1 MKKHFGWIVALFVA
15 ISLVFCFVGCKEPEP
30 EPEQQAP
37 ITGDNNGNGGNQS
50 GGGNDSGN
58 GGNQSGGENNSG
70 NENLQ
75 NYKYSKDLWG
85 KWKRIDNGQVYTISG
100 DSIKCDWETF
110 DNVVLT
116 PESENILVLGSG
128 ATAYRLFR
136 TGGGTRTFT
145 AKVAGFQNVVSRG
158 TSDSETQGIEGLKVN
173 RKSKDIATDTDST
186 ISGEDGTITFED
198 VVADEVQVITVETEN
213 GNTVEV
219 ELKPSYDGE
228 HVGTIP
234 IVESGYSFKTTYS
247 IGDSEWYNDNQQLY
261 CFGNNFKEY
270 YLTFRFT
277 NIGDETCS
285 TAKYEL
291 LANTNDTQL
300 KLSNTSGAISSITPG
315 SYKDVTVKVSYGDLD
330 EYYKDVTIAIKITDS
345 KLRKTWLDS
354 ITLRFYQT
362 PISLNMYAYG
372 ANKTGQLNGFVICP
386 DGRSEYFN
394 AWHNGSIN
402 KLVPY
407 NKNGSND
414 YTVVFSATDANNEMA
429 YTLNARHCQNDNQDK
444 FDFEPVFASSELFDF
459 VDSYED
465 GGGNNTEDTAVEF
478 EDSMEMVKSYVQY
491 GDIDYFKLSLDDVLY
506 SRIEE
511 IKIPKAGIGATAK
524 AVQAT
529 IKGKNFKSPLENVTL
544 DCSSNFIVGNLNKRI
559 IDDETMYV
567 DLQIPS
573 NKGDYE
579 VTAKSE
585 FNDAKST
592 FEVKEYEVETGDYV
606 LKDNRIVRQ
615 EYYSELTD
623 EEKEKIFG
631 VIFVQDTGEP
641 VIIGLEQGENLL
653 WAPENT
659 PGHMYYFDQITS
671 SCTGGKWDE
680 ATGLFTGWVIT
691 GDFEG
696 YDNWE
701 EVCKA
706 DPEGSKNAAINYP
719 VFNFAN
725 TYGAFAGLEGT
736 AFENGWFVPT
746 LKELSD
752 IYLNKISFENSLL
765 TIEKDIF
772 SKSYFSSSQDDRL
785 DYHTLFLYMV
795 DGHISN
801 YDKGYFWNKENVLVL
816 HKFDPELFTDYEYP
830 EPTIETVE
838 IATAGEGY
846 KGEVLVKIKGENLK
860 GNKITSSDS
869 TFANVT
875 YLSNSSATATIT
887 CDGFVGT
894 SSLKVYCGTSS
905 KTGTVNVIPKEDCFT
920 VGDVVFTDGTKI
932 QAENVKYGIPD
943 GKVSKVFGVVA
954 SAPYGGG
961 AGKIVGLKTSYGA
974 WALDT
979 VKGYNTNLEEL
990 VSIPIDLGNYNYSFT
1005 GDIDGSDNWEYI
1017 CSIDPAGTQDASV
1030 NYPIFNFANTYGETA
1045 KLSGT
1050 DYAEGWYV
1058 PTIAELCDIYKN
1070 KEVVQTSLNA
1080 VGGDDISFDIWSS
1093 SQVSSSNI
1101 DSYSMN
1107 SAGWQYNAGKADGRY
1122 VLVIQQFEGD
1132 EFTLYEYPEP
1142 TIETVE
1148 VATVGEGYKGE
1159 VLVKIKGK
1167 NLKGNKITSSDTTF
1181 ANVTYLSDSSATATI
1196 YCDGRVGTDDLTV
1209 TCGSDSATGT
1219 VKVIPKEYCFNV
1231 GDVVF
1236 TDGTRVKGENAK
1248 YGIPDSKVSKAFGVV
1263 ASTPYGGGVGK
1274 IVGLKLSDYLKW
1286 SPVSSAG
1293 YSTEFVDIEEFD
1305 IDGSDNWEYVCS
1317 IDPAGTQD
1325 ASVNYPIFNFA
1336 NTYGETA
1343 KLSGTDY
1350 AEGWY
1355 VPTIAEL
1362 YDVYQNKDIVQA
1374 SLTKLMSFSLD
1385 NRFWSSS
1392 QDSYVSQSL
1401 GFDFYQGYS
1410 YPHNKDNTEKVLV
1423 IQQFEVDEFTLYEY
1437 PQPNLTSVEVQIAGE
1452 GYKGKLPVTIIGENI
1467 KGYEITCNDSTFAN
1481 LTYLSDSKA
1490 TATIYCDGTVGTDFL
1505 TVTCGS
1511 SSVKGTVKVISSSK
1525 CFTNSDIGKI
1535 IIEDGSLVSKDE
1547 FDSSTM
1553 TAVAVAAA
1561 LKYNGAEL
1569 LGLGL
1574 QRGENLQWAPD
1585 KTVGYETDFVG
1596 IKISQE
1602 QTDYDGN
1609 TGLYSYKFTGD
1620 LDGKDNWEYICGVD
1634 PEGAMD
1640 AATNYPAFNF
1650 ANTYGSTYL
1659 TGSNYEEGWFIPSA
1673 NELYDIFVNKDV
1685 LHESMSLFGQEYFQW
1700 GWVCWSSSQDPSLT
1714 CGMYVNISNR
1724 DTWGTSKYSNLNV
1737 LAVHSFSAE

>member
-1 MKKHFGWIVALFVA
+1 MKKHLGWIVALFVA
-15 ISLVFCFVGCKEPEP
+15 ISLVFCFVGCKEAEPEP

-37 ITGDNNGNGGNQS
+37 ITGDNTGNGGNQSGGGDNTGNGGNQS
-50 GGGNDSGN
+50 GGGND
-58 GGNQSGGENNSG
+58 SG

-110 DNVVLT
+110 DNVELKK
-116 PESENILVLGSG
+116 ESENILVLGSG

-136 TGGGTRTFT
+136 TGGGTRSFT
-145 AKVAGFQNVVSRG
+145 AKVAGFQDVVSRG
-158 TSDSETQGIEGLKVN
+158 PGDSEMQGKKDVKVN
-173 RKSKDIATDTDST
+173 RKSKDITSDTGT
-186 ISGEDGTITFED
+186 AVSGEDGTITFED
-198 VVADEVQVITVETEN
+198 VVADEVQIITVETES
-213 GNTVEV
+213 GKTIEV

-228 HVGTIP
+228 DVGTIP

-277 NIGDETCS
+277 NIGDDTCK
-285 TAKYEL
+285 TAAYEL
-291 LANTNDTQL
+291 LYNDPQL
-300 KLSNTSGAISSITPG
+300 KLSTTSGAISSITPDG
-315 SYKDVTVKVSYGDLD
+315 YKDVPVKVSYGDLD

-386 DGRSEYFN
+386 DGRSEYFD
-394 AWHNGSIN
+394 AWHDWAIN

-429 YTLNARHCQNDNQDK
+429 YTLNARHCQNNVVDR
-444 FDFEPVFASSELFDF
+444 FDFSSYFESSSQNELFDF
-459 VDSYED
+459 FDSYED
-465 GGGNNTEDTAVEF
+465 GEGNNTEDTAVEF
-478 EDSMEMVKSYVQY
+478 EDSMETIKSYVQY
-491 GDIDYFKLSLDDVLY
+491 GDIDYFKLNLDDVLF

-529 IKGKNFKSPLENVTL
+529 IKGKNFKSPLEKVTL
-544 DCSSNFIVGNLNKRI
+544 DCKSPFIVGNLNKRI

-573 NKGDYE
+573 NDGDYE

-623 EEKEKIFG
+623 KEKEKIFG
-631 VIFVQDTGEP
+631 VISIKDTGEP
-641 VIIGLEQGENLL
+641 VIVGLNQGESLV
-653 WAPENT
+653 WT
-659 PGHMYYFDQITS
+659 PDSNEKGFWDSFTEISVTIEGGQYDDKTGIRSDYIFIGDQ
-671 SCTGGKWDE
+671 
-680 ATGLFTGWVIT
+680 
-691 GDFEG
+691 EG

-701 EVCKA
+701 YICKI
-706 DPEGSKNAAINYP
+706 DPEGTKNAKINYP

-725 TYGAFAGLEGT
+725 AYGAFAGLEGT
-736 AFENGWFVPT
+736 DFENGWYVPSV
-746 LKELSD
+746 KELYD
-752 IYLNKISFENSLL
+752 VAYLNK
-765 TIEKDIF
+765 KDDC
-772 SKSYFSSSQDDRL
+772 YWSSSA
-785 DYHTLFLYMV
+785 
-795 DGHISN
+795 SN
-801 YDKGYFWNKENVLVL
+801 EYNAYAWSVTFYYDNSKNIEHYSAKNSTHDVLVL

-846 KGEVLVKIKGENLK
+846 KGEVLVKIKGKNLK
-860 GNKITSSDS
+860 GNKITSSDT

-875 YLSNSSATATIT
+875 YLSDSSATATII
-887 CDGFVGT
+887 CDGNVGENRIT
-894 SSLKVYCGTSS
+894 VISGNSRAY
-905 KTGTVNVIPKEDCFT
+905 GTVKVIPKEDCFN
-920 VGDVVFTDGTKI
+920 VGDVVFTDGTRVKG
-932 QAENVKYGIPD
+932 ENAKYGIPD
-943 GKVSKVFGVVA
+943 RKVSKVFGVVA

-961 AGKIVGLKTSYGA
+961 TGKVVGLKKGSGA
-974 WALDT
+974 WASDT
-979 VKGYNTNLEEL
+979 AKGYNTNLEEL
-990 VSIPIDLGNYNYSFT
+990 VSTPTDLGNYNYSFT

-1045 KLSGT
+1045 
-1050 DYAEGWYV
+1050 
-1058 PTIAELCDIYKN
+1058 
-1070 KEVVQTSLNA
+1070 
-1080 VGGDDISFDIWSS
+1080 
-1093 SQVSSSNI
+1093 
-1101 DSYSMN
+1101 
-1107 SAGWQYNAGKADGRY
+1107 R
-1122 VLVIQQFEGD
+1122 
-1132 EFTLYEYPEP
+1132 
-1142 TIETVE
+1142 
-1148 VATVGEGYKGE
+1148 
-1159 VLVKIKGK
+1159 
-1167 NLKGNKITSSDTTF
+1167 
-1181 ANVTYLSDSSATATI
+1181 
-1196 YCDGRVGTDDLTV
+1196 LT
-1209 TCGSDSATGT
+1209 
-1219 VKVIPKEYCFNV
+1219 
-1231 GDVVF
+1231 
-1236 TDGTRVKGENAK
+1236 
-1248 YGIPDSKVSKAFGVV
+1248 
-1263 ASTPYGGGVGK
+1263 
-1274 IVGLKLSDYLKW
+1274 
-1286 SPVSSAG
+1286 
-1293 YSTEFVDIEEFD
+1293 
-1305 IDGSDNWEYVCS
+1305 
-1317 IDPAGTQD
+1317 
-1325 ASVNYPIFNFA
+1325 
-1336 NTYGETA
+1336 
-1343 KLSGTDY
+1343 GTDY

-1362 YDVYQNKDIVQA
+1362 YDIYKNKEVVQVSLNAVGGDDI
-1374 SLTKLMSFSLD
+1374 SSIC
-1385 NRFWSSS
+1385 FWSSS
-1392 QDSYVSQSL
+1392 QYASNKIDAYVTSSSENIWNCTKMWEN
-1401 GFDFYQGYS
+1401 G
-1410 YPHNKDNTEKVLV
+1410 VLAL
-1423 IQQFEVDEFTLYEY
+1423 QQFEGDEFTLYEY

-1511 SSVKGTVKVISSSK
+1511 SSKKGTVKVISSSK

-1535 IIEDGSLVSKDE
+1535 IIEDGSLVSKDD

-1574 QRGENLQWAPD
+1574 QRGENLKWAPD

-1596 IKISQE
+1596 INISQE
-1602 QTDYDGN
+1602 PTDYDGN
-1609 TGLYSYKFTGD
+1609 TGVYSYKFTGD

-1634 PEGAMD
+1634 PEGAKD
-1640 AATNYPAFNF
+1640 AATYYPAFNF

-1659 TGSNYEEGWFIPSA
+1659 TGSNYEEGWFVPSA

-1685 LHESMSLFGQEYFQW
+1685 LHESMSLLEQEYLQW
-1700 GWVCWSSSQDPSLT
+1700 GDNYWTSSQGYYYEYSL
-1714 CGMYVNISNR
+1714 YVYISDRCVYN
-1724 DTWGTSKYSNLNV
+1724 TSKYYYCSV

>member
-1 MKKHFGWIVALFVA
+1 MKKHLGWIVALFVA
-15 ISLVFCFVGCKEPEP
+15 ISLVFCFVGCKEAEPEP
-30 EPEQQAP
+30 DPEQQAP
-37 ITGDNNGNGGNQS
+37 ITGDNTGNGGNQSGGGDNTGNGGNQS
-50 GGGNDSGN
+50 GGGNN
-58 GGNQSGGENNSG
+58 TG

-100 DSIKCDWETF
+100 DSIKSDWETI
-110 DNVVLT
+110 DNVELKK
-116 PESENILVLGSG
+116 ESENILVLGSG

-136 TGGGTRTFT
+136 TGGGTRSFT
-145 AKVAGFQNVVSRG
+145 AKVAGFQDVVSRG
-158 TSDSETQGIEGLKVN
+158 PGDSEMQGKKDVKVN
-173 RKSKDIATDTDST
+173 RKSKDIPSDTGT
-186 ISGEDGTITFED
+186 AVSGEDGTITFDD
-198 VVADEVQVITVETEN
+198 VVADEVQIITVETES
-213 GNTVEV
+213 GKTIEV

-228 HVGTIP
+228 DVGTIP

-315 SYKDVTVKVSYGDLD
+315 GYKDVTVKVSYGDLD

-386 DGRSEYFN
+386 DGRSEYFD
-394 AWHNGSIN
+394 AWHDWAIN

-429 YTLNARHCQNDNQDK
+429 YTLNARHCQNYNQDK

-465 GGGNNTEDTAVEF
+465 GKGNNTEDTAVEF
-478 EDSMEMVKSYVQY
+478 EDSMETIKSYVQY

-544 DCSSNFIVGNLNKRI
+544 DCRSSFIVGNLNKRI

-573 NKGDYE
+573 NDGDYE

-615 EYYSELTD
+615 EYISELTD
-623 EEKEKIFG
+623 KEKEKIFG
-631 VIFVQDTGEP
+631 GIFVQDTGEP
-641 VIIGLEQGENLL
+641 VIVGLEHGFNLMWAPDNTIGLPGIYYTFIDNVVIVEENQLS
-653 WAPENT
+653 
-659 PGHMYYFDQITS
+659 YSFY
-671 SCTGGKWDE
+671 
-680 ATGLFTGWVIT
+680 
-691 GDFEG
+691 GDLDG
-696 YDNWE
+696 SDNWE
-701 EVCKA
+701 SICKI
-706 DPEGSKNAAINYP
+706 DTEGTKDAAKNYP
-719 VFNFAN
+719 IFNFAN
-725 TYGAFAGLEGT
+725 TYGSHVGLEGT
-736 AFENGWFVPT
+736 NFEDGWYVPSI
-746 LKELSD
+746 KELYELYSSD
-752 IYLNKISFENSLL
+752 FFIDKPAIGGDYW
-765 TIEKDIF
+765 
-772 SKSYFSSSQDDRL
+772 SSSQNINN
-785 DYHTLFLYMV
+785 
-795 DGHISN
+795 GHDVFFSSAVYVGN
-801 YDKGYFWNKENVLVL
+801 GVKETEKNVLVL
-816 HKFDPELFTDYEYP
+816 HKFDPELFADYEYP
-830 EPTIETVE
+830 DPTIETVE

-846 KGEVLVKIKGENLK
+846 KGEVLVKIKGKNLK

-875 YLSNSSATATIT
+875 YLSDSSATATIT
-887 CDGFVGT
+887 CDGNVGENRIT
-894 SSLKVYCGTSS
+894 VISGNSRAN
-905 KTGTVNVIPKEDCFT
+905 GTVKVIPKEYCFN
-920 VGDVVFTDGTKI
+920 VGDVVFTDGTRVK
-932 QAENVKYGIPD
+932 AENAKYGLPD
-943 GKVSKVFGVVA
+943 GKASKVFGVVA

-961 AGKIVGLKTSYGA
+961 TGKIVGLKTSYGA

-979 VKGYNTNLEEL
+979 VKGYNTNLEDL
-990 VSIPIDLGNYNYSFT
+990 VTTLSYFDGNNYSFT

-1045 KLSGT
+1045 RLTGT

-1058 PTIAELCDIYKN
+1058 PTIAELYDICKN

-1080 VGGDDISFDIWSS
+1080 VGGDNITNCHFWSS

-1101 DSYSMN
+1101 DSYMTHSD
-1107 SAGWQYNAGKADGRY
+1107 GWIYNERKTYGGS

-1132 EFTLYEYPEP
+1132 EFTLYEYPQP
-1142 TIETVE
+1142 KLTE
-1148 VATVGEGYKGE
+1148 VK
-1159 VLVKIKGK
+1159 
-1167 NLKGNKITSSDTTF
+1167 
-1181 ANVTYLSDSSATATI
+1181 
-1196 YCDGRVGTDDLTV
+1196 
-1209 TCGSDSATGT
+1209 
-1219 VKVIPKEYCFNV
+1219 
-1231 GDVVF
+1231 
-1236 TDGTRVKGENAK
+1236 
-1248 YGIPDSKVSKAFGVV
+1248 
-1263 ASTPYGGGVGK
+1263 
-1274 IVGLKLSDYLKW
+1274 
-1286 SPVSSAG
+1286 
-1293 YSTEFVDIEEFD
+1293 
-1305 IDGSDNWEYVCS
+1305 
-1317 IDPAGTQD
+1317 
-1325 ASVNYPIFNFA
+1325 
-1336 NTYGETA
+1336 
-1343 KLSGTDY
+1343 
-1350 AEGWY
+1350 
-1355 VPTIAEL
+1355 
-1362 YDVYQNKDIVQA
+1362 
-1374 SLTKLMSFSLD
+1374 
-1385 NRFWSSS
+1385 
-1392 QDSYVSQSL
+1392 
-1401 GFDFYQGYS
+1401 
-1410 YPHNKDNTEKVLV
+1410 
-1423 IQQFEVDEFTLYEY
+1423 
-1437 PQPNLTSVEVQIAGE
+1437 VQIAGE

-1467 KGYEITCNDSTFAN
+1467 KGYEITCSDSTFAN

-1490 TATIYCDGTVGTDFL
+1490 TATIYCDGTVGTDLL

-1511 SSVKGTVKVISSSK
+1511 SSPITGTVKVISSSK

-1535 IIEDGSLVSKDE
+1535 IIENGSLVSKDE

-1574 QRGENLQWAPD
+1574 QRGEYLQWAPD

-1609 TGLYSYKFTGD
+1609 TGLYSFKFTGD
-1620 LDGKDNWEYICGVD
+1620 LDGKDNWEYICSVD
-1634 PEGAMD
+1634 PEGTKD

-1659 TGSNYEEGWFIPSA
+1659 TGSNYEEGWFVPSA
-1673 NELYDIFVNKDV
+1673 NELYDIFVNKDM
-1685 LHESMSLFGQEYFQW
+1685 LHESLSLLGQEYLQW
-1700 GWVCWSSSQDPSLT
+1700 YGDYWTSSQGYYNEYSLF
-1714 CGMYVNISNR
+1714 MYITSRGVHDS
-1724 DTWGTSKYSNLNV
+1724 SKYANYSV
-1737 LAVHSFSAE
+1737 LAVLSFSAE

>member
-100 DSIKCDWETF
+100 DSIKRDWETF

-116 PESENILVLGSG
+116 KESENILVLGSG

-300 KLSNTSGAISSITPG
+300 KLSNTAGAISSITPG
-315 SYKDVTVKVSYGDLD
+315 GYKDVTVKVSYGDLD

-362 PISLNMYAYG
+362 PISLNMYAYN
-372 ANKTGQLNGFVICP
+372 ANKTVQLNGFVICP
-386 DGRSEYFN
+386 DGRSEYFD
-394 AWHNGSIN
+394 AWHDWAIN

-414 YTVVFSATDANNEMA
+414 YTVVFSATDSNNEMA

-444 FDFEPVFASSELFDF
+444 FDFEPVFASSNFFDF

-465 GGGNNTEDTAVEF
+465 GEGNNTEDTAVEF
-478 EDSMEMVKSYVQY
+478 EDSMETIKSYVQY
-491 GDIDYFKLSLDDVLY
+491 GDIDYFKLNLDDVLF

-511 IKIPKAGIGATAK
+511 IKIPKAGVGASAK
-524 AVQAT
+524 TVQAT
-529 IKGKNFKSPLENVTL
+529 IKGKNFNSPLENVTL
-544 DCSSNFIVGNLNKRI
+544 DCRSSFIVGNLNKRI

-573 NKGDYE
+573 NGGDYE

-592 FEVKEYEVETGDYV
+592 FEVNEYEVETGDYV

-615 EYYSELTD
+615 EYITELTD
-623 EEKEKIFG
+623 KEKEKIFG
-631 VIFVQDTGEP
+631 VISIKDTGEP
-641 VIIGLEQGENLL
+641 VIVGLQKGESLK

-659 PGHMYYFDQITS
+659 
-671 SCTGGKWDE
+671 TGFNTLFTAIVANVTVYEYDN
-680 ATGLFTGWVIT
+680 ATGKYTGHIFTGNAD
-691 GDFEG
+691 GS
-696 YDNWE
+696 DNWE
-701 EVCKA
+701 EICKI
-706 DPEGSKNAAINYP
+706 DPEGTKDAATNYP
-719 VFNFAN
+719 AFNFAN
-725 TYGAFAGLEGT
+725 TYGTTAGLTGT
-736 AFENGWFVPT
+736 DFETGWYVPSV
-746 LKELSD
+746 KELFD
-752 IYLNKISFENSLL
+752 IYENKDFIQSSLDVVNGITL
-765 TIEKDIF
+765 GE
-772 SKSYFSSSQDDRL
+772 SYLSSSQSASYYSLAYQVSFGDG
-785 DYHTLFLYMV
+785 YV
-795 DGHISN
+795 DN
-801 YDKGYFWNKENVLVL
+801 YYKKYDNNVIVL
-816 HKFDPELFTDYEYP
+816 QAFNPELFNNYEYP
-830 EPTIETVE
+830 EAIIESVE
-838 IATAGEGY
+838 IPVAGEGY
-846 KGEVLVKIKGENLK
+846 TGELPVKIKGENLK
-860 GNKITSSDS
+860 GNKITCDDV
-869 TFANVT
+869 TFSNVT
-875 YLSNSSATATIT
+875 YINNTSATATII
-887 CDGFVGT
+887 CDGNVGENRIT
-894 SSLKVYCGTSS
+894 VISGNSRAY
-905 KTGTVNVIPKEDCFT
+905 GTVNVIPLED
-920 VGDVVFTDGTKI
+920 
-932 QAENVKYGIPD
+932 
-943 GKVSKVFGVVA
+943 
-954 SAPYGGG
+954 
-961 AGKIVGLKTSYGA
+961 
-974 WALDT
+974 
-979 VKGYNTNLEEL
+979 
-990 VSIPIDLGNYNYSFT
+990 
-1005 GDIDGSDNWEYI
+1005 
-1017 CSIDPAGTQDASV
+1017 
-1030 NYPIFNFANTYGETA
+1030 
-1045 KLSGT
+1045 
-1050 DYAEGWYV
+1050 
-1058 PTIAELCDIYKN
+1058 
-1070 KEVVQTSLNA
+1070 
-1080 VGGDDISFDIWSS
+1080 
-1093 SQVSSSNI
+1093 
-1101 DSYSMN
+1101 
-1107 SAGWQYNAGKADGRY
+1107 
-1122 VLVIQQFEGD
+1122 
-1132 EFTLYEYPEP
+1132 
-1142 TIETVE
+1142 
-1148 VATVGEGYKGE
+1148 
-1159 VLVKIKGK
+1159 
-1167 NLKGNKITSSDTTF
+1167 
-1181 ANVTYLSDSSATATI
+1181 
-1196 YCDGRVGTDDLTV
+1196 
-1209 TCGSDSATGT
+1209 
-1219 VKVIPKEYCFNV
+1219 CFNV

-1236 TDGTRVKGENAK
+1236 TDGTRVKAENAK
-1248 YGIPDSKVSKAFGVV
+1248 YGIPDGKSFKAFGVV
-1263 ASTPYGGGVGK
+1263 ASTSYGGGVGK

-1286 SPVSSAG
+1286 SPVSSVG
-1293 YSTEFVDIEEFD
+1293 YSTEFIDIKEFD

-1325 ASVNYPIFNFA
+1325 ASVDYPIFDFA

-1343 KLSGTDY
+1343 KLTGTDY

-1362 YDVYQNKDIVQA
+1362 YDICKNKDIVQA

-1410 YPHNKDNTEKVLV
+1410 FPHNKDNTEKVLV
-1423 IQQFEVDEFTLYEY
+1423 IQQFECDEFTLYEY
-1437 PQPNLTSVEVQIAGE
+1437 PQPKLTSVEVQIAGE

-1467 KGYEITCNDSTFAN
+1467 KGYEITCSDSTFAN

-1490 TATIYCDGTVGTDFL
+1490 TATIYCDGTVGTDLL

-1511 SSVKGTVKVISSSK
+1511 YSPITGTVKVISSSK

-1535 IIEDGSLVSKDE
+1535 IIEDGSLVSKDD

-1553 TAVAVAAA
+1553 TAVAVAAT

-1574 QRGENLQWAPD
+1574 QRGENLKWAPD

-1609 TGLYSYKFTGD
+1609 TGVYSYKFTGD

-1634 PEGAMD
+1634 PEGAKD
-1640 AATNYPAFNF
+1640 AVTNYPAFNF

-1673 NELYDIFVNKDV
+1673 NELYDIFINKDV
-1685 LHESMSLFGQEYFQW
+1685 LHESFILLGQEYLQW
-1700 GWVCWSSSQDPSLT
+1700 AGDYWTSSQEPSLT
-1714 CGMYVNISNR
+1714 FGGMYVNISNR
-1724 DTWGTSKYSNLNV
+1724 YTCGTSKYDNRSV
-1737 LAVHSFSAE
+1737 LVVYSFSAE

>member
-1 MKKHFGWIVALFVA
+1 MKKHLGWIVALFVA
-15 ISLVFCFVGCKEPEP
+15 ISLVFCFVGCKEAEPEP

-37 ITGDNNGNGGNQS
+37 ITGDNTGNGGNQSGGGDNTGNGGNQS
-50 GGGNDSGN
+50 GGGND
-58 GGNQSGGENNSG
+58 SG

-110 DNVVLT
+110 DNVELKK
-116 PESENILVLGSG
+116 ESENILVLGTG

-136 TGGGTRTFT
+136 TGGGTRSFT
-145 AKVAGFQNVVSRG
+145 AKVAGFQDVVSRG
-158 TSDSETQGIEGLKVN
+158 PGDSEMQGKKGVTVN
-173 RKSKDIATDTDST
+173 RKSKDITSDTGT
-186 ISGEDGTITFED
+186 AVSGDDGTITFED
-198 VVADEVQVITVETEN
+198 VVADEVQIITVETES
-213 GNTVEV
+213 GKTIEV

-228 HVGTIP
+228 DVGTIP

-277 NIGDETCS
+277 NIGDDTCK
-285 TAKYEL
+285 TAAYEL
-291 LANTNDTQL
+291 LYNDPQL
-300 KLSNTSGAISSITPG
+300 KLSTTSGAISSITPG
-315 SYKDVTVKVSYGDLD
+315 GYKDVTVKVSYGDLD

-386 DGRSEYFN
+386 DGRSEYFD
-394 AWHNGSIN
+394 ACHDWAIN

-429 YTLNARHCQNDNQDK
+429 YTLNARHCQNFNQDK

-465 GGGNNTEDTAVEF
+465 GEGNNTEDTAVEF
-478 EDSMEMVKSYVQY
+478 EDSMETIKSYVQY
-491 GDIDYFKLSLDDVLY
+491 GDIDYFKLNLYDVLF

-511 IKIPKAGIGATAK
+511 IKIPKAGVGASAK
-524 AVQAT
+524 TVQAK

-544 DCSSNFIVGNLNKRI
+544 DCKSNFIVGNLNKRI

-573 NKGDYE
+573 NDGDYE

-615 EYYSELTD
+615 EYITELTD
-623 EEKEKIFG
+623 KEKEKIFG
-631 VIFVQDTGEP
+631 VISIKDTGEP
-641 VIIGLEQGENLL
+641 VIVGLKQGESLV
-653 WAPENT
+653 WAPDNT
-659 PGHMYYFDQITS
+659 TGHCTVFNGIITTPTDS
-671 SCTGGKWDE
+671 GYDDSTGVYSCV
-680 ATGLFTGWVIT
+680 FY
-691 GDFEG
+691 GDWEG
-696 YDNWE
+696 SDNWE

-736 AFENGWFVPT
+736 YFEDGWYVPSI
-746 LKELSD
+746 KELYD
-752 IYLNKISFENSLL
+752 IYINKELVLKSLNIVGQSFS
-765 TIEKDIF
+765 DM
-772 SKSYFSSSQDDRL
+772 YWYWSSSIAYSHECL
-785 DYHTLFLYMV
+785 AYGFAIYSGGMG
-795 DGHISN
+795 GHSRS
-801 YDKGYFWNKENVLVL
+801 DKDPVLVL
-816 HKFDPELFTDYEYP
+816 HKFDPELFTDYEYQ
-830 EPTIETVE
+830 EPIITSVKVPI
-838 IATAGEGY
+838 AGEGY
-846 KGEVLVKIKGENLK
+846 TGELPVTIIGENLK
-860 GNKITSSDS
+860 SADITSTNT
-869 TFANVT
+869 TFSNVT
-875 YLSNSSATATIT
+875 YINSSKVTATIL
-887 CDGFVGT
+887 CDGFVET
-894 SSLKVYCGTSS
+894 SSLRVYCGTSS
-905 KTGTVNVIPKEDCFT
+905 KTGTVKVIPKEDCFT
-920 VGDVVFTDGTKI
+920 
-932 QAENVKYGIPD
+932 
-943 GKVSKVFGVVA
+943 
-954 SAPYGGG
+954 
-961 AGKIVGLKTSYGA
+961 
-974 WALDT
+974 
-979 VKGYNTNLEEL
+979 
-990 VSIPIDLGNYNYSFT
+990 
-1005 GDIDGSDNWEYI
+1005 
-1017 CSIDPAGTQDASV
+1017 
-1030 NYPIFNFANTYGETA
+1030 
-1045 KLSGT
+1045 
-1050 DYAEGWYV
+1050 
-1058 PTIAELCDIYKN
+1058 
-1070 KEVVQTSLNA
+1070 
-1080 VGGDDISFDIWSS
+1080 
-1093 SQVSSSNI
+1093 
-1101 DSYSMN
+1101 
-1107 SAGWQYNAGKADGRY
+1107 
-1122 VLVIQQFEGD
+1122 
-1132 EFTLYEYPEP
+1132 
-1142 TIETVE
+1142 
-1148 VATVGEGYKGE
+1148 
-1159 VLVKIKGK
+1159 
-1167 NLKGNKITSSDTTF
+1167 
-1181 ANVTYLSDSSATATI
+1181 
-1196 YCDGRVGTDDLTV
+1196 
-1209 TCGSDSATGT
+1209 
-1219 VKVIPKEYCFNV
+1219 V

-1248 YGIPDSKVSKAFGVV
+1248 YGIPDSKVSKAFGIV
-1263 ASTPYGGGVGK
+1263 ASAPYGGGVGK

-1325 ASVNYPIFNFA
+1325 ASVDYPIFNFA

-1343 KLSGTDY
+1343 KLTGTDY

-1437 PQPNLTSVEVQIAGE
+1437 PQPNLTSVDVQIAGE

-1490 TATIYCDGTVGTDFL
+1490 TATIYCDGTVRTDDL
-1505 TVTCGS
+1505 IVTCGS
-1511 SSVKGTVKVISSSK
+1511 DSAIGTVKVISSSK

-1535 IIEDGSLVSKDE
+1535 IIEDGSLVSKNE

-1561 LKYNGAEL
+1561 LKYNGTEL

-1609 TGLYSYKFTGD
+1609 TGVYSYKFTGD

-1634 PEGAMD
+1634 PEGAKD

-1685 LHESMSLFGQEYFQW
+1685 LHESMSLLGQEYLRW
-1700 GWVCWSSSQDPSLT
+1700 YYDYWTSSQGYDNEYSLF
-1714 CGMYVNISNR
+1714 MYIDNR
-1724 DTWGTSKYSNLNV
+1724 YVDNTSKYNNRSV